1 MKFYIERKII
11 VDPAL
16 ETDRSGHGLHNKIFA
31 NNKMSLLQ
39 MTSVLMTISV

>member
-11 VDPAL
+11 VDPGL
-16 ETDRSGHGLHNKIFA
+16 ETDRSGHGLGNKVFA
-31 NNKMSLLQ
+31 NNKMSLLH